1 MKLVSPTAVRAQ
13 KRLLAGLALI
23 VAIAVV
29 VVIVVLTRSPSNSGQ
44 PAADTT
50 SGGAATVQRRN
61 LVETDT
67 ESGTLSYAGSQTIY
81 NRLTGTTTW
90 LPSVGQ
96 VIHPGQQLFSI
107 DNQPVIL
114 MNGSTPAYR
123 DLSAADVQGPDV
135 LELNRNLIALGF
147 DPYGIVDD
155 DVWQPATTAG
165 VEQFQASL
173 SETETGVLTLG
184 QVVFLP
190 GAQLIS
196 TVDGTV
202 GSTGAG
208 GGATTGTSY
217 ELTGGHTQFVS
228 LTTTQTTT
236 TGTGTTTT
244 GTGPTTTGHHH
255 KISFHRGKHHHKR
268 TTSLAA
274 LVALLKAEVQELKH
288 QNQSPGPSSNSSKP
302 SSSSTKPSSKSPSSS
317 SGTTPSASSN
327 SNSGGSTA
335 TEILQSSS
343 THLVVTVDLA
353 ASSQNEAV
361 RGEHVTVEM
370 PNNRIVDGVISAV
383 SPVAQA
389 SSSGSGNSGA
399 GAGAG
404 ASSPNSGNGSSSS
417 TIPVTIRLLG
427 HVSGAGLDQ
436 ASVSVNFAEA
446 KAKNVLSVPVTA
458 LVATAGG
465 NYAVQEAAA
474 PHKLIQVT
482 TGLFAAGYV
491 EISGSGIYQGLQV
504 TDSQG

>member
-1 MKLVSPTAVRAQ
+1 MKLVSPTAVRSQ

-29 VVIVVLTRSPSNSGQ
+29 VAIVLLTRSPSNSGK

-147 DPYGIVDD
+147 DPYGIVAD

-173 SETETGVLTLG
+173 GETETGVLTLG

-202 GSTGAG
+202 GSTGG
-208 GGATTGTSY
+208 GSGATTGTSY
-217 ELTGGHTQFVS
+217 ELTGGHTEFVS

-255 KISFHRGKHHHKR
+255 KISSHRGKHHHKL

-317 SGTTPSASSN
+317 SSTPSDSSN
-327 SNSGGSTA
+327 SGSGSGSSSA

-389 SSSGSGNSGA
+389 SSSDSGNS

-404 ASSPNSGNGSSSS
+404 ASSPNSGNGSSSA

-474 PHKLIQVT
+474 PHKLIPVT

>member
-29 VVIVVLTRSPSNSGQ
+29 VAIVLLTRSPTSKGQ

-147 DPYGIVDD
+147 DPYEIVAD

-173 SETETGVLTLG
+173 GETETGVLTLG

-217 ELTGGHTQFVS
+217 ELTGGHTEFVS
-228 LTTTQTTT
+228 LTTTQ
-236 TGTGTTTT
+236 TTTT

-255 KISFHRGKHHHKR
+255 KISSHRGKHHHKR
-268 TTSLAA
+268 TTTLAA

-288 QNQSPGPSSNSSKP
+288 QNKSPGPSSNSSKP

-317 SGTTPSASSN
+317 SSTPSDSSN
-327 SNSGGSTA
+327 SNSGDASA

-383 SPVAQA
+383 SPVAQT
-389 SSSGSGNSGA
+389 SSADNGNS
-399 GAGAG
+399 GAG
-404 ASSPNSGNGSSSS
+404 ASSPNSGNGSPSS

-474 PHKLIQVT
+474 PHKLIPVT